1 MLATS
6 ATSFP
11 GAAALRTPLQPKH
24 DIHEHR
30 DELTFVTQ
38 NLFANEEASP
48 HHRARAF
55 ASFLLQTR
63 PQFAAVQELMP
74 WNAQILL
81 ESPVLRKLYP
91 HAAADLLSGGEPP
104 WTYVFG
110 SLPRLD
116 RRHFPGVAGWRGL
129 DVAFFNA
136 SQHTV
141 LTVASAHFTADECP
155 TRSVEDGGA
164 DDAPCPGGAARAADL
179 DEALRILERVGT
191 RDAVLLGDLNFGDQP
206 HLFGAELKALRG
218 WPSWRDAWAEANGTA
233 GFTWDNRRSSLNKLC
248 GADCADAGAFTLP
261 SARLDHALLRGRVR
275 ARVAALINDEPI
287 ARHEPCGGGDAAC
300 GPLFV
305 SDHFGVSFRLTLDG
319 GGVEKHL
326 R

>member
-1 MLATS
+1 MLCNVLDVLPWRRRAADTAS
-6 ATSFP
+6 AKARHTPRADLRHPKSLRERGGQPAPPLLLASASFP
-11 GAAALRTPLQPKH
+11 
-24 DIHEHR
+24 
-30 DELTFVTQ
+30 
-38 NLFANEEASP
+38 
-48 HHRARAF
+48 
-55 ASFLLQTR
+55 LQTR

-141 LTVASAHFTADECP
+141 LTVASAHFTADEGL
-155 TRSVEDGGA
+155 TRSVEDSGA
-164 DDAPCPGGAARAADL
+164 DDAPCRRARAADPSRRG
-179 DEALRILERVGT
+179 AAHTRARRHARRGAARRPQFWRPAAPLRR
-191 RDAVLLGDLNFGDQP
+191 RARR
-206 HLFGAELKALRG
+206 ARG

-233 GFTWDNRRSSLNKLC
+233 GFTWDNRRNSLNKLC

-261 SARLDHALLRGRVR
+261 SARLDHALLHGR
-275 ARVAALINDEPI
+275 AR
-287 ARHEPCGGGDAAC
+287 AR
-300 GPLFV
+300 
-305 SDHFGVSFRLTLDG
+305 
-319 GGVEKHL
+319 
-326 R
+326 

>member
-6 ATSFP
+6 STSFP

-24 DIHEHR
+24 DIQHR
-30 DELTFVTQ
+30 ELTFVTQ

-91 HAAADLLSGGEPP
+91 HAAVDLLSGGEPP

-136 SQHTV
+136 S
-141 LTVASAHFTADECP
+141 LTCI
-155 TRSVEDGGA
+155 
-164 DDAPCPGGAARAADL
+164 
-179 DEALRILERVGT
+179 EAL
-191 RDAVLLGDLNFGDQP
+191 D
-206 HLFGAELKALRG
+206 
-218 WPSWRDAWAEANGTA
+218 STA
-233 GFTWDNRRSSLNKLC
+233 FWL
-248 GADCADAGAFTLP
+248 
-261 SARLDHALLRGRVR
+261 
-275 ARVAALINDEPI
+275 
-287 ARHEPCGGGDAAC
+287 
-300 GPLFV
+300 
-305 SDHFGVSFRLTLDG
+305 
-319 GGVEKHL
+319 
-326 R
+326 